1 MGPGTQYRSWI
12 TLEDE
17 IGALLH
23 SLVDDGLRGPVNAT
37 APEPATDADLAHA
50 IGAVLHRPTAVVVP
64 ATALRLVLGTEMAGQ
79 LVLGGQRVLPRA
91 LESREFPFAHPSL
104 VEAVRSV
111 LAPTD

>member
-1 MGPGTQYRSWI
+1 
-12 TLEDE
+12 
-17 IGALLH
+17 
-23 SLVDDGLRGPVNAT
+23 
-37 APEPATDADLAHA
+37 
-50 IGAVLHRPTAVVVP
+50 VP